1 MGTSVT
7 KSEANLCTQSCLWT
21 LFCAPG
27 CLLRSA
33 QHPLPLP
40 WDWPVPSP
48 RVLCP
53 CRWLGYLG
61 LLLLD
66 VAICLLVLVGLIR
79 SSKGIL
85 VG

>member
-1 MGTSVT
+1 M
-7 KSEANLCTQSCLWT
+7 
-21 LFCAPG
+21 
-27 CLLRSA
+27 
-33 QHPLPLP
+33 
-40 WDWPVPSP
+40 PSP
-48 RVLCP
+48 GVLCP